1 MNYKKMAL
9 LNTVG
14 NIVYLFAL
22 WILTVIVTRTIGF
35 TAAGIFSL
43 AMSIGNVFF
52 MIQMYGV
59 RSFQVSDV
67 TGEYTPSQ
75 YFLSRYITAAAG
87 VIFCIVYCLVC
98 GYSMEKVAAILFYT
112 LFRTCEAISDAYFG
126 ELQKIGR
133 LDVLAKSMLT
143 KSVLMIAVFS
153 GLLLT
158 VRDLTVALLGIAV
171 VAALVTA
178 CYDRPRC
185 HSLLPASGMPDQPP
199 SLQTIRGLLRKCFPL
214 MLTTLMPIVVTSL
227 PRILLDRYSG
237 EELLGYYSNI
247 STPTVL
253 ITAIVPNVL
262 YPAMTWYG
270 KLIQQKEWRKLGR
283 GFTISL
289 LACWGLGVL
298 AFVAIW
304 LLGDFVMALVFT
316 DAIVPYVHYMYPL
329 VVATVIYACTMCGN
343 SVLIALR
350 KNMLVTVFSALSL
363 LTAVLCCAPLVKYY
377 SITGAIAVLGA
388 AYTVQ
393 LLLLLIAVIVE
404 LRKNIQESSPHISD
418 TETHEEH
425 L

>member
-1 MNYKKMAL
+1 MNYRKLAFY
-9 LNTVG
+9 NTVS

-22 WILTVIVTRTIGF
+22 WVLTVIITRIIGF
-35 TAAGIFSL
+35 AGAGIFAL
-43 AMSIGNVFF
+43 AMSIGNIFF
-52 MIQMYGV
+52 TFQLYGL
-59 RSFQVSDV
+59 RAYQVSDII
-67 TGEYTPSQ
+67 GEYKANQ
-75 YFLSRYITAAAG
+75 YIHARYITVTLG
-87 VIFCIVYCLVC
+87 VTLCFAYCVLV
-98 GYSMEKVAAILFYT
+98 GYSMDKTIPILCYMV
-112 LFRTCEAISDAYFG
+112 FRSFEAISDAYFG

-133 LDVLAKSMLT
+133 LDILAKSMISKSILMVVVFTGALSVT
-143 KSVLMIAVFS
+143 KNLELSLLCIAILAAVISVFYDRLQFRHLLGVEAEKITFS
-153 GLLLT
+153 S
-158 VRDLTVALLGIAV
+158 VRDLLS
-171 VAALVTA
+171 
-178 CYDRPRC
+178 R
-185 HSLLPASGMPDQPP
+185 
-199 SLQTIRGLLRKCFPL
+199 CFPL
-214 MLTTLMPIVVTSL
+214 MISTLIPIIVTSL
-227 PRILLDRYSG
+227 PRIFLDFYNG
-237 EELLGYYSNI
+237 EELLGYYGNI
-247 STPTVL
+247 SAPTVL

-262 YPAMTWYG
+262 FPVLTWYG